1 MTSIPLH
8 DYTIHVGASL
18 PRLATTLQEK
28 AYTQHIVLVDTNTAA
43 HCLPHLN
50 LPEEL
55 SPLSVI
61 TIPAGE
67 QHKTI
72 DTCQIIWRELMQK
85 QADRSSVLINLGG
98 GVIGD
103 MGGFCASTF
112 KRGIDFI
119 QVPTTLLAQVD
130 ASVGGKLG
138 IDFADIK
145 NSIGLFGNPRAV
157 IADPV
162 FFRTL
167 PPREL
172 RSGLAEII
180 KHSLIADAA
189 QWHTIRTIEQLDT
202 VNWPELVAPSVQIKQ
217 RIVAQD
223 PREQG
228 VRKALNFG
236 HTIGHAI
243 ESHALYT
250 TAPLLHGEAIA
261 AGMICESYLSVKQAG
276 LPEAA
281 LQDIS
286 GTISRI
292 YQPRPI
298 AENHFDHLLT
308 LMRNDKKNRHR
319 SEINCSLLPAI
330 GSVEVDQ
337 AVAEKEVRESL
348 QFLNTIAKR

>member
-1 MTSIPLH
+1 MTSISLH
-8 DYTIHVGASL
+8 DYTIYVGDSLSQL
-18 PRLATTLQEK
+18 PRILRQK
-28 AYTQHIVLVDTNTAA
+28 DYTQHIVLADTNTATY
-43 HCLPHLN
+43 CLPLLDILARDFNH
-50 LPEEL
+50 
-55 SPLSVI
+55 SVI

-67 QHKTI
+67 AHKTI
-72 DTCQIIWRELMQK
+72 DTCQVIWRTLMER
-85 QADRSSVLINLGG
+85 QADRRSVLINLGG

-162 FFRTL
+162 FFKTL

-180 KHSLIADAA
+180 KHSLIADAG
-189 QWHTIRTIEQLDT
+189 QWPAIRAIGQLDT
-202 VNWPELVAPSVQIKQ
+202 VDWPALVAPSVQIKQ
-217 RIVAQD
+217 KIVAAD
-223 PREQG
+223 PFERG
-228 VRKALNFG
+228 LRKALNFG

-243 ESHALYT
+243 ESDALHSE
-250 TAPLLHGEAIA
+250 ASLLHGEAIA
-261 AGMICESYLSVKQAG
+261 AGMICESYLSAQQTG
-276 LPEAA
+276 LSEAA
-281 LQDIS
+281 LEEITE
-286 GTISRI
+286 TIGRL
-292 YQPRPI
+292 YRPRPVS
-298 AENHFDHLLT
+298 EDRFERLLA

-330 GSVEVDQ
+330 GRVEVDQ
-337 AVAEKEVRESL
+337 VVAEEDVRRSL
-348 QFLNTIAKR
+348 QFLNSTVRH